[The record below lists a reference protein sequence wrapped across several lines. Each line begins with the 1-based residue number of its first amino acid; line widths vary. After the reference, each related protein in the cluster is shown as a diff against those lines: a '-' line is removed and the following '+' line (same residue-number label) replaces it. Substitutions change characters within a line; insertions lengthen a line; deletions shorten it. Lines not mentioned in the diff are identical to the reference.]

1 MIIEAFT
8 MKKSSFNEIVVAPD
22 AADLEYILNFMHVC
36 WAGQEK
42 MKWLRKLLQSRELQN
57 TIKDSFVCPML
68 FAKKQAIF
76 LVEFSD

>member
-1 MIIEAFT
+1 
-8 MKKSSFNEIVVAPD
+8 
-22 AADLEYILNFMHVC
+22 
-36 WAGQEK
+36 

-76 LVEFSD
+76 LVEFSDKQFFEDPKHVIDSKKIDLKSGRV